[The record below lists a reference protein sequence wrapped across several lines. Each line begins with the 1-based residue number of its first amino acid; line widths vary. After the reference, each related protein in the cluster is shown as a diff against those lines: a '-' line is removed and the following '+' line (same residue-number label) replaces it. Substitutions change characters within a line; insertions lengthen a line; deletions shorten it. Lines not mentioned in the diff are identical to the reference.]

1 MTRAKFFGAAFLC
14 LAGCFPNDSFA
25 CGVKCVCNQPSTKQ
39 VTCVNANPTC
49 DDSITVRVT
58 STSYTSGTSFTPA
71 TVQCCRIPESTL
83 DAGSPARHC
92 GGSTEPTSVPLLRDR
107 LSDEVLPPVTPAH

>member
-58 STSYTSGTSFTPA
+58 STSYNQLHKLYTGNGSMLQDTGEHTRRWQSRQTLRRKHGA
-71 TVQCCRIPESTL
+71 VQCPFVE
-83 DAGSPARHC
+83 
-92 GGSTEPTSVPLLRDR
+92 GSTVG
-107 LSDEVLPPVTPAH
+107 